1 MSELVV
7 SKMISRTIH
16 EVSNY
21 YSPAKYRTLRGRL
34 WEKRR
39 QHQRWLLPVV
49 LVQWART
56 GGRAGSTS
64 VNSRRD
70 YLDIKL

>member
-1 MSELVV
+1 MSELMV

-56 GGRAGSTS
+56 GRWGAGSTEPLLS
-64 VNSRRD
+64 THER
-70 YLDIKL
+70 IT